1 MSRYLAKR
9 LAGAIPTL
17 LGVSLLTFLFI
28 RLIPG
33 DAIAARL
40 GTSTALTPD
49 ELASLRAYFGL
60 DQPLPLQY
68 WNWLTSLL
76 RGDAGYSIRTGRP
89 VFLEIAQR
97 LPATLELALAATAI
111 ALAVGLPLG
120 LLSALRPRSRLDVA
134 ARIGGLVG
142 LSLPNFWLGTLIIVL
157 FSLYL
162 RWLPNTGGYV
172 DLLQDPLGNLRLLL
186 FPAVTLGLA
195 LAAATMRMTR
205 SAMLDVLG
213 ADYVRTAT
221 AKGLAPRVVV
231 RRHVLKNG
239 LIVVVTLLGIQVGQ
253 LLGGAVVVE
262 EIFSVPGVG
271 RMLLAAIVQRD
282 YALGRDLFSRVLFGA
297 RLSMEVA
304 VLSVAAST
312 LVGGLLGLAAGYVGG
327 FFDLAVGRVM
337 DVFFAFPAILLA
349 LGIVAA
355 LGPDPTNV
363 VIAIAVVY
371 TPIFMRVVRGPVLAL
386 KARDFVEAA
395 RAVGASQARIV
406 VRHIV
411 PNLLSTLIV
420 QVSLALS
427 WAVLT
432 EGALSFLGLSAQPPA
447 PSWGVMLNE
456 GRQYLEFATHLAIF
470 PGLAIMI
477 AVLGFNLLGDGLR
490 DALDPQRR

>member
-1 MSRYLAKR
+1 M
-9 LAGAIPTL
+9 PTL

-49 ELASLRAYFGL
+49 QLTSLRAYFGL

-89 VFLEIAQR
+89 VFIEIAQR

-120 LLSALRPRSRLDVA
+120 LLSALRPRSRLDAA
-134 ARIGGLVG
+134 ARIGGLIG

-186 FPAVTLGLA
+186 FPAITLGLA
-195 LAAATMRMTR
+195 LAAATQRMTR

-221 AKGLAPRVVV
+221 AKGLAPRVVL

-271 RMLLAAIVQRD
+271 RLLLNAIVQRD
-282 YALGRDLFSRVLFGA
+282 YALVQG
-297 RLSMEVA
+297 A
-304 VLSVAAST
+304 VL
-312 LVGGLLGLAAGYVGG
+312 
-327 FFDLAVGRVM
+327 
-337 DVFFAFPAILLA
+337 
-349 LGIVAA
+349 
-355 LGPDPTNV
+355 
-363 VIAIAVVY
+363 VIAILFVVLN
-371 TPIFMRVVRGPVLAL
+371 IMV
-386 KARDFVEAA
+386 D
-395 RAVGASQARIV
+395 
-406 VRHIV
+406 
-411 PNLLSTLIV
+411 LLY
-420 QVSLALS
+420 
-427 WAVLT
+427 
-432 EGALSFLGLSAQPPA
+432 G
-447 PSWGVMLNE
+447 
-456 GRQYLEFATHLAIF
+456 Y
-470 PGLAIMI
+470 
-477 AVLGFNLLGDGLR
+477 
-490 DALDPQRR
+490 LDPRIRLA

>member
-1 MSRYLAKR
+1 M
-9 LAGAIPTL
+9 

-40 GTSTALTPD
+40 GTSTALTP
-49 ELASLRAYFGL
+49 EQLASLRAYFGL

-68 WNWLTSLL
+68 WSWLTSLL

-89 VFLEIAQR
+89 VLLEIAQR

-134 ARIGGLVG
+134 ARIGGLIG

-172 DLLQDPLGNLRLLL
+172 DFLQDPAGNLRLLL
-186 FPAVTLGLA
+186 FPAITLGLA

-221 AKGLAPRVVV
+221 AKGLAPRVVL

-239 LIVVVTLLGIQVGQ
+239 LIVVITLLGIQVGQ

-271 RMLLAAIVQRD
+271 RLLLNAIVQRD
-282 YALGRDLFSRVLFGA
+282 YALVQG
-297 RLSMEVA
+297 A
-304 VLSVAAST
+304 VL
-312 LVGGLLGLAAGYVGG
+312 
-327 FFDLAVGRVM
+327 
-337 DVFFAFPAILLA
+337 
-349 LGIVAA
+349 
-355 LGPDPTNV
+355 
-363 VIAIAVVY
+363 VIAILFV
-371 TPIFMRVVRGPVLAL
+371 AL
-386 KARDFVEAA
+386 N
-395 RAVGASQARIV
+395 IV
-406 VRHIV
+406 VD
-411 PNLLSTLIV
+411 LLY
-420 QVSLALS
+420 
-427 WAVLT
+427 
-432 EGALSFLGLSAQPPA
+432 G
-447 PSWGVMLNE
+447 
-456 GRQYLEFATHLAIF
+456 Y
-470 PGLAIMI
+470 
-477 AVLGFNLLGDGLR
+477 
-490 DALDPQRR
+490 LDPRIRLT

>member
-1 MSRYLAKR
+1 
-9 LAGAIPTL
+9 L

-40 GTSTALTPD
+40 GTSTALTP
-49 ELASLRAYFGL
+49 EQLAGLRAYFGL

-68 WNWLTSLL
+68 WNWLTSVL

-172 DLLQDPLGNLRLLL
+172 DLLQDPLGNLRLLI
-186 FPAVTLGLA
+186 FPAITLGLA

-213 ADYVRTAT
+213 ADFVRTAN
-221 AKGLAPRVVV
+221 AKGLAPRVVL

-239 LIVVVTLLGIQVGQ
+239 LIVVITLLGIQVGQ

-271 RMLLAAIVQRD
+271 RLLLNAIVQRD
-282 YALGRDLFSRVLFGA
+282 YALVQG
-297 RLSMEVA
+297 A
-304 VLSVAAST
+304 VL
-312 LVGGLLGLAAGYVGG
+312 
-327 FFDLAVGRVM
+327 
-337 DVFFAFPAILLA
+337 
-349 LGIVAA
+349 
-355 LGPDPTNV
+355 
-363 VIAIAVVY
+363 VIAILFVVLN
-371 TPIFMRVVRGPVLAL
+371 ILV
-386 KARDFVEAA
+386 D
-395 RAVGASQARIV
+395 
-406 VRHIV
+406 
-411 PNLLSTLIV
+411 LLY
-420 QVSLALS
+420 
-427 WAVLT
+427 
-432 EGALSFLGLSAQPPA
+432 G
-447 PSWGVMLNE
+447 
-456 GRQYLEFATHLAIF
+456 Y
-470 PGLAIMI
+470 
-477 AVLGFNLLGDGLR
+477 
-490 DALDPQRR
+490 LDPRIRLA